1 MTEAEITKMMTT
13 LKISREEAIDLVR
26 EDEEVDRMTSVKEID
41 SDLSADQRKA
51 KKDATKTTSDKRKRN
66 YTFTKRERKPDE
78 VKREI
83 IETIAQNLD
92 RACCGEDLTHPTN
105 IQIVKPEKE
114 ITFTLFGDEYS
125 VTLTKHRKPKEEKGS

>member
-1 MTEAEITKMMTT
+1 MTETQIKKMMDT
-13 LKISREEAIDLVR
+13 LKISREEAIDLIR
-26 EDEEVDRMTSVKEID
+26 EDEEIDKMTMGEVDN
-41 SDLSADQRKA
+41 DLTAEQKKA
-51 KKDATKTTSDKRKRN
+51 KKDATKTTGDKRKRN

-92 RACCGEDLTHPTN
+92 RACCGEDLSHPTN

-114 ITFTLFGDEYS
+114 ITFSLFGDEYS
-125 VTLTKHRKPKEEKGS
+125 VTLTKHRKPKE

>member
-1 MTEAEITKMMTT
+1 MTEKQIANMMKT
-13 LKISREEAIDLVR
+13 LKISREEAIEVIR
-26 EDEEVDRMTSVKEID
+26 EDEAIDKMSMSEVDN
-41 SDLSADQRKA
+41 DLTPEQKKA
-51 KKDATKTTSDKRKRN
+51 KKKATNTTGDKTKRA

-114 ITFTLFGDEYS
+114 ITFVLFGDEYS
-125 VTLTKHRKPKEEKGS
+125 VTLTKHRKTKEEKSR